1 MKFNKKNLLSF
12 FIIFFSFILFGSL
25 FWEVFEKLLHN
36 MGIEWS
42 LTTKNPI
49 QILDLYV
56 LSISIRAN
64 PGSIIG
70 AATGIIFFKII

>member
-25 FWEVFEKLLHN
+25 FWEILEKLLHN
-36 MGIEWS
+36 MGIELS
-42 LTTKNPI
+42 LTTENPI

-70 AATGIIFFKII
+70 TATGIIFFKII